1 MTGFL
6 NELGLRTALAHLRR
20 GKSVSIA
27 RRSAK
32 LGHKLDYCDFEDL
45 DNQAPLIWALEWL
58 APADMGRASKNMAEN

>member
-6 NELGLRTALAHLRR
+6 NELGLRTALAHLSR

-32 LGHKLDYCDFEDL
+32 LGPKLGYCDFANL

-58 APADMGRASKNMAEN
+58 APADMGRASRNMAEN